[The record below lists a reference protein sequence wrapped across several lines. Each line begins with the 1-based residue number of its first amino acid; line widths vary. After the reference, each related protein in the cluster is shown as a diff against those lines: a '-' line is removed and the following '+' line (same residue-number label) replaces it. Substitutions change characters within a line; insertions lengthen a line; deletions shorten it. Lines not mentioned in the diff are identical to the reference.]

1 MCFQVFH
8 ASIQTFTF
16 VTWTLHRALEKSK
29 TPALDAC
36 VNAKDILA
44 IAEEYWQLALVLRV
58 KFHALI
64 TDKSLNLKRYCLGRT

>member
-36 VNAKDILA
+36 ANAKDILA
-44 IAEEYWQLALVLRV
+44 IAEEYW
-58 KFHALI
+58 
-64 TDKSLNLKRYCLGRT
+64 